1 MHRFVMVLSLTM
13 ILLPA
18 SFSWGGE
25 RWKVQVR
32 RSAAAPAPTMEMR
45 QRAHYA
51 QAKATGIDLGP
62 FPQFTGGFHAR
73 EMQNLGVPPGDVGLR
88 GNGFSMLPW

>member
-1 MHRFVMVLSLTM
+1 MLRFALLLSLTM
-13 ILLPA
+13 ILAPA
-18 SFSWGGE
+18 NVSWGGE
-25 RWKVQVR
+25 RWKPQFR
-32 RSAAAPAPTMEMR
+32 RSASASTPSIEVR

-62 FPQFTGGFHAR
+62 YPQFTGGFHAR
-73 EMQNLGVPPGDVGLR
+73 EMQNLGVPAGDVGLR